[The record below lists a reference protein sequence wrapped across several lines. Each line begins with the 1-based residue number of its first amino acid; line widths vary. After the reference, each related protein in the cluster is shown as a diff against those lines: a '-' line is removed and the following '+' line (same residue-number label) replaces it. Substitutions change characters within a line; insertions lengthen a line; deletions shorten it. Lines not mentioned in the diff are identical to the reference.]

1 MDYQEYLSNPLSLRY
16 VDILANEIYTHP
28 ADFEQIFQLIFKLDE
43 KFKWRA
49 AWACQKIS
57 EKHPEWFNESHFDQL
72 KTLVLSTSYGG
83 LLRGCLS
90 ILNNITFPNPLPV
103 DLLNAC
109 YDWMISPKY
118 PIAVQAISMKLI
130 YKFCVL
136 EPELKP
142 EFITYLENMDSSC
155 LSAGMIAVSRNRLK
169 LLNK

>member
-16 VDILANEIYTHP
+16 VDILANEIYAQP

-43 KFKWRA
+43 KYKWRA
-49 AWACQKIS
+49 AWTCQKIS
-57 EKHPEWFNESHFDQL
+57 EKHPEWFKESHFFEL
-72 KTLVLSTSYGG
+72 KSLVLSSSNGG
-83 LLRGCLS
+83 LLRGSLS
-90 ILNNITFPNPLPV
+90 ILNNIAFPNPLPV

-136 EPELKP
+136 EPELKQ
-142 EFITYLENMDSSC
+142 EFISYLENMDSSC
-155 LSAGMIAVSRNRLK
+155 LSAGMIAVSRNTLK